1 MRKYPTGQF
10 GNGSFVGDFLRPES
24 KALELE
30 PRDLA
35 RRLGYVAGCPVVERL
50 TDPENAQPG
59 RGSEAMIERYGEVSF
74 WAGELMQRLSEQNP
88 ELVQYAGLSWPV
100 ARREGDKERMIA
112 FDEPS
117 IPDDHFEFMH
127 GLGTLYG
134 YALPRIMIEELRGN
148 EESSQDK
155 MFIQDRMVV
164 GLVAFEHMARNSKDM
179 YELTAKF
186 GEGVT
191 HLDGDPKAILG
202 HILPPGWLE
211 EHGATWMFND
221 MREAVK
227 KHAPTLWQEYI
238 S

>member
-1 MRKYPTGQF
+1 MKNRFDSGF
-10 GNGSFVGDFLRPES
+10 GDGIYVRDFLSPEDD
-24 KALELE
+24 ALELA

-50 TDPENAQPG
+50 TDPENTQPG

-74 WAGELMQRLSEQNP
+74 WFGELVRHLKERDI
-88 ELVQYAGLSWPV
+88 ELGTEMTWPV
-100 ARREGDKERMIA
+100 AREAADKERMTA
-112 FDEPS
+112 FDEAS
-117 IPDDHFEFMH
+117 IPDDHFERMRP
-127 GLGTLYG
+127 LGTLYG
-134 YALPRIMIEELRGN
+134 YALPRIMIEEMRGR
-148 EESSQDK
+148 EDSAQDK
-155 MFIQDRMVV
+155 VSIQDRMA
-164 GLVAFEHMARNSKDM
+164 GGIEAFEDVSDDSNDL

-186 GEGVT
+186 GEAIAQ
-191 HLDGDPKAILG
+191 LDGDPQAILG